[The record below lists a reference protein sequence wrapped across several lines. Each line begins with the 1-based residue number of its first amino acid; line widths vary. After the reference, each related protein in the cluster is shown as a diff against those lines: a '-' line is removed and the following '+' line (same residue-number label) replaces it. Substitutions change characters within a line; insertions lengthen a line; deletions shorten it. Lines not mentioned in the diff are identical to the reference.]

1 MNKELRAKTNEELVD
16 LVVKLK
22 GQLLQYR
29 FKKAHGELEKH
40 HLIKE
45 TKRLL
50 ARIYTILTER
60 QVNVNITGKLNAVMA
75 QNAEVSAKANQVREQ
90 LKAQRAEKKAK
101 SKQRRQEN
109 QAKVA
114 SQPKQALKR
123 EKRFKKAAP
132 VKTAAKTVKGKN
144 AKTAKT
150 TKRRGSSR
158 KGA

>member
-144 AKTAKT
+144 AKTTKT